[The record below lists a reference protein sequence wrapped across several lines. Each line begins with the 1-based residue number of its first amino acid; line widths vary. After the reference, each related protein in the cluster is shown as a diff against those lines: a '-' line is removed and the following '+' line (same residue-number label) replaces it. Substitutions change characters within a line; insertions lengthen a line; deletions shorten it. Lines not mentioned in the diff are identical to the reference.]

1 MNTKVLKN
9 KNFLLLML
17 GKAVSMLGSNMQ
29 QFALSLYVLAV
40 TGSATIFASMM
51 SISILPR
58 LILSPVAGVFG
69 DWFDRKKSIVALDFI
84 SGLLICAYALYYSI
98 SGELSLVSIY
108 VLVILLEVT
117 EVFFSSAMAAAVPSI
132 VEKDEL
138 FQANSVK
145 SVITSFCSIAA
156 PILASLLC
164 GLVGLH
170 IILVICGISFIL
182 SALSEL
188 TIEIPATHKKPKK
201 INIAA
206 FKIDL
211 VEGIKIIKDHKII
224 MNIIGI
230 GMIIN
235 FCLSPLFSVGLIFII
250 REILKGSELQ
260 YGLFS
265 TILALAMFIAPITLG
280 HIAQKMKVG
289 KLLVYVFALTAA
301 LIGLLASASSN
312 LFIGLFTT
320 NTVPFIVI
328 TFISF
333 LIGMI
338 VTLVNITVGTLFG
351 TVVPKEFMGRTGA
364 VLNLGLTVA
373 MPLGQMISGIGL
385 DLLPASYIVAST
397 AGIMFLAILIYRKPL
412 LEADNSTQVKV
423 KDDIINENPIS
434 N

>member
-211 VEGIKIIKDHKII
+211 VEGIKIIKDHKMI

>member
-206 FKIDL
+206 FKTDL
-211 VEGIKIIKDHKII
+211 VEGIKIIKAHKMI

-265 TILALAMFIAPITLG
+265 TILALAMVISPITLG

>member
-206 FKIDL
+206 FKTDL
-211 VEGIKIIKDHKII
+211 VEGIKIIKAHKMI

-265 TILALAMFIAPITLG
+265 TILALAMVISPITLG
-280 HIAQKMKVG
+280 HIAQKIKVG
-289 KLLVYVFALTAA
+289 KLFVYVFALTAA

-385 DLLPASYIVAST
+385 DLLPASYIVASA
-397 AGIMFLAILIYRKPL
+397 AGIMFLAIFIYRKPL

>member
-108 VLVILLEVT
+108 VLVILLEVI

-206 FKIDL
+206 FKTDL
-211 VEGIKIIKDHKII
+211 VEGIKIIKAHKMI

-265 TILALAMFIAPITLG
+265 TILALAMVISPITLG
-280 HIAQKMKVG
+280 HIAQKIKVG
-289 KLLVYVFALTAA
+289 KLFVYVFALTAA

-385 DLLPASYIVAST
+385 DLLPASYIVASA
-397 AGIMFLAILIYRKPL
+397 AGIMFLAIFIYRKPL
-412 LEADNSTQVKV
+412 LEADNSTQEKV

>member
-206 FKIDL
+206 FKTDL
-211 VEGIKIIKDHKII
+211 VEGIKIIKDHKMI

-338 VTLVNITVGTLFG
+338 VTLINITVGTLFG

>member
-211 VEGIKIIKDHKII
+211 VEGIKIIKDHKMI

-338 VTLVNITVGTLFG
+338 VTLINITVGTLFG

-412 LEADNSTQVKV
+412 LEADNSTQEKV

>member
-1 MNTKVLKN
+1 M
-9 KNFLLLML
+9 
-17 GKAVSMLGSNMQ
+17 
-29 QFALSLYVLAV
+29 
-40 TGSATIFASMM
+40 
-51 SISILPR
+51 
-58 LILSPVAGVFG
+58 
-69 DWFDRKKSIVALDFI
+69 
-84 SGLLICAYALYYSI
+84 
-98 SGELSLVSIY
+98 
-108 VLVILLEVT
+108 
-117 EVFFSSAMAAAVPSI
+117 
-132 VEKDEL
+132 
-138 FQANSVK
+138 
-145 SVITSFCSIAA
+145 ITSFCSIAA

-182 SALSEL
+182 SALSGL

-206 FKIDL
+206 FKTDL
-211 VEGIKIIKDHKII
+211 VEGIKIIKAHKMI

-265 TILALAMFIAPITLG
+265 TILALAMVISPITLG
-280 HIAQKMKVG
+280 HIAQKIKVG
-289 KLLVYVFALTAA
+289 KLFVYVFALTAA

-338 VTLVNITVGTLFG
+338 VTLINITVGTLFG

-373 MPLGQMISGIGL
+373 MPMGQMLSGIGL
-385 DLLPASYIVAST
+385 DLLPASYVVAST

-412 LEADNSTQVKV
+412 LEADNSTQEKV

>member
-164 GLVGLH
+164 GLV
-170 IILVICGISFIL
+170 ICGISFIL

-211 VEGIKIIKDHKII
+211 VEGIKIIKDHKMI

-338 VTLVNITVGTLFG
+338 VTLINITVGTLFG

>member
-206 FKIDL
+206 FKTDL
-211 VEGIKIIKDHKII
+211 VEGIKIIKAHKMI

>member
-211 VEGIKIIKDHKII
+211 VEGIKIIKDHKMI

-289 KLLVYVFALTAA
+289 KLLVYVFALTAV

-338 VTLVNITVGTLFG
+338 VTLINITVGTLFG